1 MDQSEI
7 QRLDEW
13 LKDDACR
20 IRKLTTIP
28 EEIKNQAIYELRLA
42 KVTKV
47 VSVDLVE
54 KLRKFNQI
62 QNKKDN

>member
-20 IRKLTTIP
+20 IRKLRTIP
-28 EEIKNQAIYELRLA
+28 DEIKNQAIYELRLA